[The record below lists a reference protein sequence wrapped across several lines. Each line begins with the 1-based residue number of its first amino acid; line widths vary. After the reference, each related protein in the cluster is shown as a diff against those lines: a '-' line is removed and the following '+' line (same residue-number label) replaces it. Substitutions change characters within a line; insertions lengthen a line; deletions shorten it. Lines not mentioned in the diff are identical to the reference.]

1 METLTVKTLWQDIKT
16 ALDAL
21 AHADLGELKPQEQKA
36 ELLNALPPATA
47 LQQKMAGRRVARS
60 RQVVLAIE
68 GRLPPA
74 AMQYAVNTCQRVDA
88 DLDLLCTVSQAVAEK
103 AIVPYVDMLRAA
115 DIAWRIA
122 VRNGPLPQAIT
133 NYTRTQ
139 PGTLLVVAGADTELH
154 ARTAQGGPSRSAA
167 WRLDFP
173 LVVVGDN
180 R

>member
-1 METLTVKTLWQDIKT
+1 MKTLWKDIKT
-16 ALDAL
+16 AFDAL
-21 AHADLGELKPQEQKA
+21 AHADLGELKPPEQKA

-47 LQQKMAGRRVARS
+47 LQQKMASRRAART

-68 GRLPPA
+68 DRLSPA
-74 AMQYAVNTCQRVDA
+74 TMKYAVNTCQRVDA
-88 DLDLLCTVSQAVAEK
+88 SLDLLCTVSQAVAEK
-103 AIVPYVDMLRAA
+103 AIAPYLEMLKTA

-122 VRNGPLPQAIT
+122 VRQGPLPQAIA

-139 PGTLLVVAGADTELH
+139 PGTLLVVAGADTALH
-154 ARTAQGGPSRSAA
+154 AKAARGGSSRGAN